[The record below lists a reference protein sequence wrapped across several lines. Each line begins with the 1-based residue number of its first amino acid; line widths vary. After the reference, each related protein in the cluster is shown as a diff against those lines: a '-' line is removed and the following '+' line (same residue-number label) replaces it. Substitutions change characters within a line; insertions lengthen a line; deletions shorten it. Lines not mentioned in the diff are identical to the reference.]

1 MKNEMQFSI
10 SYCGYN
16 GHSVFTK
23 THLTRFE
30 LRKVWD
36 MLTRKQKLRSTIWSH
51 DAHTREHCLYR
62 LKNIPFNMC

>member
-36 MLTRKQKLRSTIWSH
+36 MLTRKQKLRSTIWSPNACTH
-51 DAHTREHCLYR
+51 EHRLYR
-62 LKNIPFNMC
+62 LKNISYSMC